1 MHRDTGSHP
10 HGLPPLHDDV
20 ALDEIELYGEVLIAV
35 ADSDGPLSPAEL
47 DRALGLAD
55 EVGGPAQDALAEPV
69 PSPDPSS
76 PNIRP
81 RPDTP
86 RPLSH
91 IDSSTNTTP
100 PTAEAAAEPSLFP
113 YVLPPPTTPH
123 CLLRLG

>member
-10 HGLPPLHDDV
+10 HGRPPPHDDV
-20 ALDEIELYGEVLIAV
+20 AWDEIELYGEVLIAV

-47 DRALGLAD
+47 DRAFGLAD
-55 EVGGPAQDALAEPV
+55 EVAGPAQDALAEPV